1 MRGYSDREVINIHA
15 SSGEGDRRKGEQMTD
30 FLWAVVVVVAILLV
44 VAIAIRAFTSRRARP
59 SFETRALPASYTGA
73 YEARMTELQAM
84 FVNHPRE
91 AVAGAKQLIDD
102 MTMRM
107 GYPTRLTDRERM
119 TDMAPIDRR
128 HGERYR
134 TGMELKPDS
143 TTEEMRRA
151 LQSYL
156 DLGRDLLRRGAP
168 DRTAAEDADTP

>member
-1 MRGYSDREVINIHA
+1 M
-15 SSGEGDRRKGEQMTD
+15 QMTD
-30 FLWAVVVVVAILLV
+30 ILWTVVVVVAILLV
-44 VAIAIRAFTSRRARP
+44 LAIVIRAVTNRRGRSAFQTRP
-59 SFETRALPASYTGA
+59 LPPSYLAA
-73 YEARMTELQAM
+73 YEARITELQAM

-91 AVAGAKQLIDD
+91 AVAGAKQLVDD

-119 TDMAPIDRR
+119 TDMASVDRR

-134 TGMELKPDS
+134 TGLALKPDS

-156 DLGRDLLRRGAP
+156 DLARDLLRRGGAT
-168 DRTAAEDADTP
+168 DRTVEAENRREIAG

>member
-1 MRGYSDREVINIHA
+1 
-15 SSGEGDRRKGEQMTD
+15 MTD

-91 AVAGAKQLIDD
+91 AVAGAKQLVDD

-107 GYPTRLTDRERM
+107 GYPTRLTDRERL
-119 TDMAPIDRR
+119 TDMASVDRR
-128 HGERYR
+128 HADRYR
-134 TGMELKPDS
+134 AGLALKPES

-156 DLGRDLLRRGAP
+156 NLGRDLLGTNRQERVAEAESRREIAG
-168 DRTAAEDADTP
+168 